1 MLENILGIIKGAI
14 DSMLE
19 TALSI
24 LPKSPFT
31 EHIDALAEVPYL
43 GILNWFVPI
52 GAFLVIG
59 TSWLVA
65 IGIFY
70 VIKIVLRWIKAIS

>member
-1 MLENILGIIKGAI
+1 MLENILGTLNSAI
-14 DSMLE
+14 DSVLE
-19 TALSI
+19 LALGV

-31 EHIDALAEVPYL
+31 EHIDNLARLPYL
-43 GILNWFVPI
+43 GLLNWFVPV
-52 GAFLVIG
+52 GAFLAIG